1 MLRVL
6 VAEDDP
12 IQRSVLV
19 RWINELRPAWKI
31 VAATD
36 TPEQTI
42 AAMDEWAP
50 DLSLIDIHLQDTMSS
65 DWVKTLPIGTP
76 LIYVTGDPDFAI
88 HAFDHAAIDYL
99 LKPITMRRLK
109 TALDRASDHL
119 SGMRREPATHVA
131 GTADRDARWLSVS
144 RGNEILVV
152 PPEEIIY
159 LAADLKYTRVVSTR
173 GEGLIRAGIN
183 ELLQRL
189 GDRRFAKI
197 HRSVVVNLKYVAMV
211 RRTELGHLN
220 LYLIGRDETLRV
232 SRSFQDVFRSDTF
245 E

>member
-19 RWINELRPAWKI
+19 RWINELRPAWKV
-31 VAATD
+31 VATTE

-50 DLSLIDIHLQDTMSS
+50 DLSLIDIHLQGTASS
-65 DWVKTLPIGTP
+65 EWVKTLPSGVP
-76 LIYVTGDPDFAI
+76 LIYVTGDPDFAV

-109 TALDRASDHL
+109 TALDRASDHP
-119 SGMRREPATHVA
+119 SVMRRESSAHASP
-131 GTADRDARWLSVS
+131 GDRDARWLSVS

-152 PPEEIIY
+152 PPEDIIY

-183 ELLQRL
+183 ELQQRL
-189 GDRRFAKI
+189 GDRRLTKI
-197 HRSVVVNLKYVAMV
+197 HRSIVVNLKFVESVKRA
-211 RRTELGHLN
+211 ELGHLTVH
-220 LYLIGRDETLRV
+220 LIGRSETLRV
-232 SRSFQDVFRSDTF
+232 SRSFQDVFKSDTL